1 MTGALECDG
10 ICEMIMLISSHV
22 ITEHTIIQKEEL
34 AEVVC
39 RIQHTMVFIMYNM
52 EYLFSARF
60 IASGD
65 KMTQ

>member
-1 MTGALECDG
+1 
-10 ICEMIMLISSHV
+10 MIMLISSHV

-52 EYLFSARF
+52 EYLFSTRF